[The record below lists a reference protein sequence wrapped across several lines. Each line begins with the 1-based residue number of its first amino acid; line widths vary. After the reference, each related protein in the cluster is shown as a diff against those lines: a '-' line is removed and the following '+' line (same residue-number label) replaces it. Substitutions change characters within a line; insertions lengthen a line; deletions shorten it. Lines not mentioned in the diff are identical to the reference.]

1 MTSVPGIDH
10 PEEQTEA
17 EITLSGR
24 GVSVSSRVEVVQ
36 NEFISV
42 RPSVGEFVEQVVVTV
57 GDVVEV
63 FWKTEDAQRA
73 LPAEITDV
81 ETGAVVRWRMRATGP
96 AEISQ
101 RRKAVRGRVNV
112 PVVAGYGALEL
123 TGTSIDLSEAGLR
136 AEFEGLGAPPE
147 AGAKL
152 DLTIT
157 LEDGVTKTKAEVVRT
172 QARGA
177 RWVMSIR
184 FLDIQERDQ
193 DRVRKRVFQALREER
208 ARKAD
213 DSPPGLRGSRAP
225 CGADPLRDRPSAPA
239 ARRPGRAAGPVG
251 RGALGLATPAHDAA
265 ARASR
270 AVRDQIDDYLLP
282 RLGDLDAPLL
292 TVVGGSTGAGKST
305 LVNSLIGAP
314 VTTAGVLRPT
324 TRAPVLVC
332 ARADVAAFDGD
343 RVLPGLA
350 RVTGGAGG
358 PGTVQLVVR
367 DDVPAG
373 LALLDAPDV
382 DSVVESNREL
392 AGQLLAAADLWVF
405 VTTAARYADAVPWDL
420 LRTAQERGTALA
432 VVLDRVPPEA
442 AAEVAA
448 DLAGMLQRAGLTGAR
463 LFVVEERP
471 LVDGR
476 VPEDQVAPLRA
487 WLHEL
492 AADQEARAAVVRQ
505 TLTGAL
511 DSLVQRVD
519 GIAAAVDEQVAAGE
533 ALRAA
538 AAAAYTA
545 AYDGIDEGVRSGT
558 LLRGEVLARWQEF
571 VGTGE
576 WMRALQGQ
584 VSRLRDRVV
593 SGLTGRPTPAD
604 GLQEALESSVER
616 LLRAEADRAA
626 ERTVSTWRGLPAGAQ
641 LLGDDE
647 RELEQVS
654 PDFPEAAAA
663 QVRDWQGT
671 VLDLVRDE
679 GGDKRTRARLLSWGI
694 NGAGGIV
701 MIAVFAQTGGLLGG
715 EVAVAGGTT
724 VVGQRVLEAVFGDAA
739 VRSLANRAR
748 EDLQRRVDGLLRY
761 EQARFDDRVAEAA
774 PAPGTAAALR
784 ATVAELAAARRSAS

>member
-1 MTSVPGIDH
+1 MSVP
-10 PEEQTEA
+10 P
-17 EITLSGR
+17 LR
-24 GVSVSSRVEVVQ
+24 L
-36 NEFISV
+36 
-42 RPSVGEFVEQVVVTV
+42 P
-57 GDVVEV
+57 
-63 FWKTEDAQRA
+63 DALAA
-73 LPAEITDV
+73 L
-81 ETGAVVRWRMRATGP
+81 
-96 AEISQ
+96 
-101 RRKAVRGRVNV
+101 
-112 PVVAGYGALEL
+112 
-123 TGTSIDLSEAGLR
+123 
-136 AEFEGLGAPPE
+136 
-147 AGAKL
+147 
-152 DLTIT
+152 
-157 LEDGVTKTKAEVVRT
+157 
-172 QARGA
+172 
-177 RWVMSIR
+177 
-184 FLDIQERDQ
+184 RDQ
-193 DRVRKRVFQALREER
+193 L
-208 ARKAD
+208 
-213 DSPPGLRGSRAP
+213 
-225 CGADPLRDRPSAPA
+225 A
-239 ARRPGRAAGPVG
+239 ATP
-251 RGALGLATPAHDAA
+251 LGLATPARDTA
-265 ARASR
+265 ARAAR

-305 LVNSLIGAP
+305 LVNSLIGSP

-332 ARADVAAFDGD
+332 ARTDVAAFEGD

-448 DLAGMLQRAGLTGAR
+448 DLHGMLQRAGLAGAR

-476 VPEDQVAPLRA
+476 VPEDQVAPLRT

-511 DSLVQRVD
+511 DSLEQRV
-519 GIAAAVDEQVAAGE
+519 GGVAVVVDEQVAAGN
-533 ALRAA
+533 ALRGA

-545 AYDGIDEGVRSGT
+545 AYQGIDDGVRSGT

-584 VSRLRDRVV
+584 VGRLRDRVV
-593 SGLTGRPTPAD
+593 SVVTGRPTPAD
-604 GLQEALESSVER
+604 DLQGALENSVER

-626 ERTVSTWRGLPAGAQ
+626 ERTVTAWHSLPAGAQ
-641 LLGDDE
+641 LLAGDE
-647 RELEQVS
+647 RDLERVS

-663 QVRDWQGT
+663 QVRDWQGM
-671 VLDLVRDE
+671 VLDLVRDQ
-679 GGDKRTRARLLSWGI
+679 GGDKRSRARILSWGV
-694 NGAGGIV
+694 NGAGAVV
-701 MIAVFAQTGGLLGG
+701 MVAVFAHTGGLTGG

-724 VVGQRVLEAVFGDAA
+724 AVGQRVLEAVFGDAA
-739 VRSLANRAR
+739 VRSLAAQARA
-748 EDLQRRVDGLLRY
+748 DLQRRADGLLRY
-761 EQARFDDRVAEAA
+761 EQARFDDRVDDAA
-774 PAPGTAAALR
+774 PVPGAAEALR
-784 ATVAELAAARRSAS
+784 ATVAGLAAVRRADS